1 MGYHFYIVLFFQ
13 SNPADGVERIAGQ
26 RGQEE
31 FLEKVRQSNAAIQ
44 AGQFDKA
51 AELYTQ
57 ALALDPNNYILY
69 SNRAAAYMK
78 LNEADLALKDARTAK
93 LLNPTWPKVC
103 HYYYNVPKPKPF
115 FPLHCE
121 SAAQNTY
128 CPGIKIYTCIFL
140 KLRDTQKIF
149 SQTSHKSDFLYK
161 TSALYNLRN
170 LDLVYPPQPSYQL
183 HRSENLHE

>member
-1 MGYHFYIVLFFQ
+1 M
-13 SNPADGVERIAGQ
+13 ERIAGQ

-103 HYYYNVPKPKPF
+103 HY
-115 FPLHCE
+115 
-121 SAAQNTY
+121 
-128 CPGIKIYTCIFL
+128 
-140 KLRDTQKIF
+140 
-149 SQTSHKSDFLYK
+149 
-161 TSALYNLRN
+161 
-170 LDLVYPPQPSYQL
+170 
-183 HRSENLHE
+183 